1 MDPMVKRERSDL
13 LALLVILEDLGTR
26 EIRGLRE
33 ETASL
38 AARESEARTVY
49 RESEDRPVP
58 GASVAESAGEAVWA
72 PQDPREILGSQALL
86 DLWGRWE

>member
-1 MDPMVKRERSDL
+1 MVKRERLDL

-26 EIRGLRE
+26 EIRELRE
-33 ETASL
+33 ETESL
-38 AARESEARTVY
+38 AAREREARTVC

-58 GASVAESAGEAVWA
+58 GASVAESAGEVVLA
-72 PQDPREILGSQALL
+72 PPDPRETPGSPARL

>member
-1 MDPMVKRERSDL
+1 MDPTVKRERSDH

-38 AARESEARTVY
+38 AARESEARTVC
-49 RESEDRPVP
+49 REREDRPDP
-58 GASVAESAGEAVWA
+58 GASVAESAGEAAWA
-72 PQDPREILGSQALL
+72 PQDPREIRGSRALL
-86 DLWGRWE
+86 DLWERWE

>member
-1 MDPMVKRERSDL
+1 MDPMVKRERLDL

-58 GASVAESAGEAVWA
+58 GASVAESAGEAAWV

>member
-1 MDPMVKRERSDL
+1 LDPMVKRERSDL

-33 ETASL
+33 ETASP
-38 AARESEARTVY
+38 AARESEERTVC
-49 RESEDRPVP
+49 RESEDRQVP
-58 GASVAESAGEAVWA
+58 GASVAESAGEAAWA
-72 PQDPREILGSQALL
+72 PPGPREIPGSPALL

>member
-1 MDPMVKRERSDL
+1 MDPMVKRERLDL

-58 GASVAESAGEAVWA
+58 GASVAESAGEAAWA
-72 PQDPREILGSQALL
+72 LQDPREILGSQALL